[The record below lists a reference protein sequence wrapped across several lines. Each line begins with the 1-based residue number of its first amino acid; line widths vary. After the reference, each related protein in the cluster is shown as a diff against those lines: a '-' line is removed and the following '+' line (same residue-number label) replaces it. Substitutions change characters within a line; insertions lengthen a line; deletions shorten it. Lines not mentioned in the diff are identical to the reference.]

1 MSFRSDGKDN
11 LMKIKVS
18 YDNTKQTLEVDRDE
32 MWLSLSMGDA
42 DGMTPKEMEKHIQD
56 RFDEMF
62 NRPEYN
68 NWHKHDRHSSPTAAP
83 KKLDG
88 TKGRV
93 QLVDDESDELVGNTI
108 DLFPDMTDTVEMDKQ
123 YDYDAVC
130 EILRQYLKPEQAE
143 LLIEIHINKVPK
155 QEYAAR
161 LGISPSA
168 VSHRL
173 ETAEKNLKKVFPTSS
188 SFVLARG

>member
-1 MSFRSDGKDN
+1 MPFHSDGKDN
-11 LMKIKVS
+11 QMKIKVS

-32 MWLSLSMGDA
+32 MWLSLSLGDA
-42 DGMTPKEMEKHIQD
+42 DGMTSAEMEKRIQEK
-56 RFDEMF
+56 FNELF

-68 NWHKHDRHSSPTAAP
+68 NWHRHDRHSSPTAAP

-93 QLVDDESDELVGNTI
+93 QLVDDESDEPAGNTI
-108 DLFPDMTDTVEMDKQ
+108 DLFPDMMDAINRDKQ
-123 YDYDAVC
+123 YEYEAVC
-130 EILRQYLKPEQAE
+130 GMLRKYLKPEQAE

-161 LGISPSA
+161 NGITPSA

-173 ETAEKNLKKVFPTSS
+173 ETAEKNFKKVFPTSS
-188 SFVLARG
+188 SFHIARG

>member
-1 MSFRSDGKDN
+1 
-11 LMKIKVS
+11 MKIKVS

-173 ETAEKNLKKVFPTSS
+173 ETAEKNFKKVFPTSS
-188 SFVLARG
+188 SFILARG